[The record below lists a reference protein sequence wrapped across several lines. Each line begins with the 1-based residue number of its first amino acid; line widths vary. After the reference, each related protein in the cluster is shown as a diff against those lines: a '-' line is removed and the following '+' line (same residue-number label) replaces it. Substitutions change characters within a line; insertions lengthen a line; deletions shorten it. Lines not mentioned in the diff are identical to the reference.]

1 VNGGESHLWEASGH
15 PMMLN
20 FEQPNA
26 ASLGVLI
33 VVYGYAAYTAE
44 RYGAVGHS
52 MITGTGLVAP
62 TF

>member
-1 VNGGESHLWEASGH
+1 
-15 PMMLN
+15 MMLN